1 MITLILVVVAELLL
15 IYIESKDV
23 ILLFSA
29 FAYFATVSVLYE
41 KHKLVNEV
49 EWKTKKMWIGKRNH
63 KTKLKTFDV
72 ALIVIACILGSMLG
86 VFLINNEVN
95 LEPYMNAYLL
105 CIFPVLWVI
114 DSVSVTWTYLEKR
127 L

>member
-1 MITLILVVVAELLL
+1 MVAEFLL

-29 FAYFATVSVLYE
+29 FAYFATVSMLYE
-41 KHKLVNEV
+41 KHKLVNGV
-49 EWKTKKMWIGKRNH
+49 EWKTKKMWVRKHEH
-63 KTKLKTFDV
+63 KTKLKTLDV
-72 ALIVIACILGSMLG
+72 GLIVIACVLGSLLG
-86 VFLINNEVN
+86 VFLIKNEVN

-114 DSVSVTWTYLEKR
+114 DSVSVTWAYLEKR